1 MISYISIKVKWFW
14 PLVRGKKP
22 LFFLIFDTIRH
33 CLLLPYRFLL
43 YNTSTFMTQDFKD
56 KDERIAKQVSEFRAQ
71 EEELLVQTLAEA
83 RYGVEYI
90 DLSATTIQ
98 NEALRLITQEDARR
112 IQVAPFKVVGKAV
125 SLAVLSPTADA
136 VQAYVEDL
144 KRQGYEPVTLFMTS
158 HASLERAW
166 GRYDELSAAA
176 EAKKGGIDVSN
187 EMLEKLQQQIKSM
200 TDVKTEIEKI
210 IAVADKHAISHILE
224 ILLAGAISLKC
235 SDIHLEAEEK
245 RMRVRYRLDGI
256 LQDVIFMDP
265 HIYHLLNARI
275 KLIAG
280 LKLTITTKAQDG
292 GFSIFVSGLEIRMR
306 TSTVPG
312 SYGESIVMRI
322 LDPRSIQG
330 DLANFGIEPRLYKI
344 IEEEISKPNG
354 LILITGPTG
363 SGKTTTLYAF
373 LRKIYSPEIKIMTI
387 EDPVEYHLEGIVQT
401 QIEKGYAFIEGLRAA
416 LRQDP
421 DVIMVGEIRDGETA
435 KIAVEAA
442 LTGHIV
448 FSTLHTNNAAGVIP
462 RLIDLDVN
470 AKILVSAL
478 RLSIAQRLVRKLC
491 VVCKK
496 ERETTLEEKTLL
508 AKVLKG
514 AADAGKN
521 LEAYNLKA
529 DQDIKLFA
537 PVGCPACNNTGY
549 KGRIG
554 IFEAIVTDEAIEK
567 IIPTNP
573 SERDI
578 KRVANTQG
586 IFNMQE
592 DGVVK
597 IVAGITTIEEVQDV
611 VDLKEE

>member
-1 MISYISIKVKWFW
+1 MA
-14 PLVRGKKP
+14 
-22 LFFLIFDTIRH
+22 
-33 CLLLPYRFLL
+33 
-43 YNTSTFMTQDFKD
+43 QDFKD
-56 KDERIAKQVSEFRAQ
+56 KDERIAKQISEFRAQ

-83 RYGVEYI
+83 RYGVPYV

-98 NEALRLITQEDARR
+98 NEALRLVTEEVART
-112 IQVAPFKVVGKAV
+112 IGVAPYKAIGKTV
-125 SLAVLSPTADA
+125 DIAVLSPASDDIKT
-136 VQAYVEDL
+136 YVEDL
-144 KRQGYEPVTLFMTS
+144 TRQGYGPINVHMAS
-158 HASLERAW
+158 HASLQRAW
-166 GRYDELSAAA
+166 SRYGELSASA
-176 EAKKGGIDVSN
+176 ESMKGGLDVSV
-187 EMLEKLQQQIKSM
+187 EMLEKLQKEIHTM
-200 TDVKTEIEKI
+200 DDIKTEAEKI
-210 IAVADKHAISHILE
+210 LAANDKHAISHLLE
-224 ILLAGAISLKC
+224 IMLAGAIALKC

-245 RMRVRYRLDGI
+245 RMRVRFRLDGV
-256 LQDVIFMDP
+256 LQDVLFMDP

-292 GFSIFVSGLEIRMR
+292 GFGIFVSGLEIRMR

-330 DLANFGIEPRLYKI
+330 DLANFGIEPRLFKI
-344 IEEEISKPNG
+344 IEEEIKKPNG

-387 EDPVEYHLEGIVQT
+387 EDPVEYHLDGIVQT
-401 QIEKGYAFIEGLRAA
+401 QTDKGYAFLEGLRAA

-462 RLIDLDVN
+462 RLIDLEVN
-470 AKILVSAL
+470 SKILVSAL
-478 RLSIAQRLVRKLC
+478 SLSIAQRLVRKLC
-491 VVCKK
+491 KVCKQ
-496 ERETTLEEKTLL
+496 ERPTTPEEKALM

-529 DQDIKLFA
+529 DQEIKLFKA
-537 PVGCPACNNTGY
+537 VGCKECNNTGY

-554 IFEAIVTDEAIEK
+554 IFEAILTDEAIEK

-573 SERDI
+573 SEREI
-578 KRVANTQG
+578 KRVANKQG

-597 IVAGITTIEEVQDV
+597 IVSGITTIEEVQDV
-611 VDLKEE
+611 VDLSEE

>member
-1 MISYISIKVKWFW
+1 
-14 PLVRGKKP
+14 
-22 LFFLIFDTIRH
+22 
-33 CLLLPYRFLL
+33 
-43 YNTSTFMTQDFKD
+43 MTQDFKD
-56 KDERIAKQVSEFRAQ
+56 KDDRISKQITEFRAQ

-83 RYGVEYI
+83 RYGVGYV

-98 NEALRLITQEDARR
+98 NEALRLVPEVDARR
-112 IQVAPFKVVGKAV
+112 IGVAPYKAVGKAV
-125 SLAVLSPTADA
+125 DIAVLSPTSDD
-136 VQAYVEDL
+136 VKTYVDDL
-144 KRQGYEPVTLFMTS
+144 TRQGYGPITLHMAS
-158 HASLERAW
+158 HASLQRAW
-166 GRYDELSAAA
+166 ARYGELSAST
-176 EAKKGGIDVSN
+176 EAMKGGIDISGDT
-187 EMLEKLQQQIKSM
+187 LEKLQKLIHSM
-200 TDVKTEIEKI
+200 DDIKTEAEKI
-210 IAVADKHAISHILE
+210 LATNDKHAISHLLE
-224 ILLAGAISLKC
+224 IILAGAISLKC

-245 RMRVRYRLDGI
+245 RMRVRFRLDGV
-256 LQDVIFMDP
+256 LQDVLFMDP

-280 LKLTITTKAQDG
+280 LKLTVTTRAQDG
-292 GFSIFVSGLEIRMR
+292 GFSILVSGLEIRMR

-344 IEEEISKPNG
+344 IEEQIKKPNG

-387 EDPVEYHLEGIVQT
+387 EDPVEYHLDGIVQT
-401 QIEKGYAFIEGLRAA
+401 QTDKGYAFLEGLRAA

-448 FSTLHTNNAAGVIP
+448 FSTLHTNSASGVIP

-470 AKILVSAL
+470 PKILVSAL
-478 RLSIAQRLVRKLC
+478 SLSIAQRLVRKLC
-491 VVCKK
+491 KVCKV
-496 ERETTLEEKTLL
+496 ERPTTPEEKEILS
-508 AKVLKG
+508 KVLKT
-514 AADAGKN
+514 AAANGKN
-521 LEAYNLKA
+521 IEAYNLKA
-529 DQDIKLFA
+529 DQEIKLYK
-537 PVGCPACNNTGY
+537 PVGCKECNNTGY
-549 KGRIG
+549 KGRVG
-554 IFEAIVTDEAIEK
+554 IFEAILTDEAIEK
-567 IIPTNP
+567 IIPSNP

-578 KRVANTQG
+578 KAVANKQG

-597 IVAGITTIEEVQDV
+597 IVSGITTIEEVQDV
-611 VDLKEE
+611 VDLREE

>member
-1 MISYISIKVKWFW
+1 
-14 PLVRGKKP
+14 
-22 LFFLIFDTIRH
+22 
-33 CLLLPYRFLL
+33 
-43 YNTSTFMTQDFKD
+43 MTQDFKD
-56 KDERIAKQVSEFRAQ
+56 KDERIGKQISEFRAQ

-83 RYGVEYI
+83 RYNVPYV
-90 DLSATTIQ
+90 DLSAVTIQ
-98 NEALRLITQEDARR
+98 NESLRIITEVEARK
-112 IQVAPFKVVGKAV
+112 IGVAPFKVLGKAV
-125 SLAVLSPTADA
+125 DLAVISPVSEE
-136 VQAYVEDL
+136 VQTFVDDL
-144 KRQGYEPVTLFMTS
+144 GRQGYGPIRLHMAS

-166 GRYDELSAAA
+166 SRYAELSASA
-176 EAKKGGIDVSN
+176 ESMKGGLDVSN
-187 EMLEKLQQQIKSM
+187 DVLEKLQKQIK
-200 TDVKTEIEKI
+200 TTEDIKTETDKI
-210 IAVADKHAISHILE
+210 LAVNDKHAISQLLE
-224 ILLAGAISLKC
+224 VILAGAISLKC

-245 RMRVRYRLDGI
+245 RMRVRYRLDGV
-256 LQDVIFMDP
+256 LQDILFMDP
-265 HIYHLLNARI
+265 HIYHMLNIRI

-292 GFSIFVSGLEIRMR
+292 GFSIFISGLEIRMR

-330 DLANFGIEPRLYKI
+330 DLSNFGIEPRLYKI
-344 IEEEISKPNG
+344 IEAEIKKPNG

-387 EDPVEYHLEGIVQT
+387 EDPVEYHLDGIVQT
-401 QIEKGYAFIEGLRAA
+401 QTEKGYDFLAGLRAA

-478 RLSIAQRLVRKLC
+478 SLSLAQRLVRKLC
-491 VVCKK
+491 KFCKK
-496 ERETTLEEKTLL
+496 ERESTPEEKVLL
-508 AKVLKG
+508 AKILKG
-514 AADAGKN
+514 ASDAGKN
-521 LEAYNLKA
+521 IEAYNLKA
-529 DQDIKLFA
+529 DQEIKLYS
-537 PVGCPACNNTGY
+537 PVGCKECNNTGY
-549 KGRIG
+549 KGRVG
-554 IFEAIVTDEAIEK
+554 IFEAILTDEAIEQ

-573 SERDI
+573 SEREI
-578 KRVANTQG
+578 KRVANKQG

-597 IVAGITTIEEVQDV
+597 IVSGITTIEEVQDV
-611 VDLKEE
+611 VDLHE